1 MDRWS
6 SRQTTNYRRDKITV
20 SPLHLLAVILPV
32 VATAAPQAQAG
43 PSDNLD
49 HNYRHASAGAYEKWR
64 DLKYGVR
71 IHWGVYSLWHVEAS
85 WPFHDLSNE
94 KKQEYQQL
102 YRKFNPTAFSAE
114 KWMQM
119 FERWGVK
126 CFAFTAKHHDGFSM
140 FDTKTRVRRRFNWL
154 APEGPQIEQCDLA
167 YSIMETPFHRDIV
180 KELCDAAHKH
190 GIAIDLYFSHP
201 DWYDADFRFDKWN
214 VARDPGYTPQTDP
227 DGFARFAGRHKE
239 QIREL
244 LTNYGKI
251 DMMCLDMHL
260 PDFCWPALKESVM
273 LARRLQ
279 PDVLLRKR
287 GIGAYGDYMTPERW
301 APHSPDDRRLNNPWM
316 VIDPLGETFAYQPD
330 ADKYRTG
337 SWILSNLIDI
347 VAKGGLFMPCIGPD
361 EKGLFHPQAVKEF
374 DYVGDWLKVN
384 GEAIHKTR
392 PWKHWKEG
400 KDVWFTCS
408 GNQKYVYAICRGW
421 PGAEFASCLIRPR
434 RDSQIVILGVDE
446 PLKWQ
451 NDPERGLVINVPER
465 LQSDEHRPCRQY
477 YVFKIAQ
484 EPAAT
489 VSDPG

>member
-1 MDRWS
+1 MFCNRINGKS
-6 SRQTTNYRRDKITV
+6 QLVTASP
-20 SPLHLLAVILPV
+20 SPLLVVILSV
-32 VATAAPQAQAG
+32 LAGSGRQVHAAGWDKVHP
-43 PSDNLD
+43 D
-49 HNYRHASAGAYEKWR
+49 YRHASAAACEEWR

-85 WPFHDLSNE
+85 WPFRDLPNE

-102 YRKFNPTAFSAE
+102 YKRFNPTEFDAE

-140 FDTKTRVRRRFNWL
+140 FDTRTRVKRRFNWL
-154 APEGPQIEQCDLA
+154 ATDAPQIEQCDLA
-167 YSIMETPFHRDIV
+167 YSIMETPFQRDII
-180 KELCDAAHKH
+180 KELCGAAHKH

-214 VARDPGYTPQTDP
+214 VARDANYTPEIDP
-227 DGFARFAGRHKE
+227 AGFARFAKRHRE

-301 APHSPDDRRLNNPWM
+301 APNSPEDKRLDKPWM

-330 ADKYRTG
+330 GDKYRTG

-361 EKGLFHPQAVKEF
+361 EKGLFHPKAIQEF
-374 DYVGDWLKVN
+374 EYVGDWLKVN
-384 GEAIHKTR
+384 GEAIYNTR

-400 KDVWFTCS
+400 QDVWFTRS
-408 GNQKYVYAICRGW
+408 KDRKYVYAICRGW
-421 PGAEFASCLIRPR
+421 PGAEFSSRLIRAR
-434 RDSQIVILGVDE
+434 QNSQIIMLGVDE
-446 PLKWQ
+446 PLKWRS
-451 NDPERGLVINVPER
+451 DPDRGLVIDVPDN
-465 LQSDEHRPCRQY
+465 LQTEASRPCKQY
-477 YVFKIAQ
+477 YVFRIEQ
-484 EPAAT
+484 EPAGT
-489 VSDPG
+489 VSDPM